1 MWESWGWCG
10 CSDRSQV
17 KVMHLEKWLSHT
29 QGEPKY
35 QNTSYGLAVVLS
47 HLKISNFIA
56 PFYTELA
63 LRTRMGFTTD
73 CQIEELTLVL
83 NDANWVFVLPT
94 LAPPCLSLL
103 YEYIIGAYINA
114 WLLINMLRMSTA
126 LSWWRRVQTEWRGPL
141 KKLSGML
148 GNGYALGCPEKNF
161 FLNFA
166 YSS

>member
-1 MWESWGWCG
+1 
-10 CSDRSQV
+10 
-17 KVMHLEKWLSHT
+17 MHLEKWSSRA

-83 NDANWVFVLPT
+83 NDAN
-94 LAPPCLSLL
+94 
-103 YEYIIGAYINA
+103 
-114 WLLINMLRMSTA
+114 
-126 LSWWRRVQTEWRGPL
+126 
-141 KKLSGML
+141 
-148 GNGYALGCPEKNF
+148 
-161 FLNFA
+161 
-166 YSS
+166 